1 MKNEDRIIEL
11 LAETLQR
18 IDRHNEEIARVNKKF
33 DLHSEQFEQNFEQ
46 LEHQQEQIGA
56 IIGQIQ
62 KHQERLD
69 RHGEAFGSLRERTE
83 AIHQSALEQ
92 QKAYQAMT
100 ELLMHHNR
108 ALVAKGIL

>member
-1 MKNEDRIIEL
+1 MKNENRILEL

-18 IDRHNEEIARVNKKF
+18 IDRHNEEITRLNKKF
-33 DLHSEQFEQNFEQ
+33 DLHSEQFER
-46 LEHQQEQIGA
+46 QQEEIGA

-100 ELLMHHNR
+100 ELLMYHNR
-108 ALVAKGIL
+108 ALAAKGIL